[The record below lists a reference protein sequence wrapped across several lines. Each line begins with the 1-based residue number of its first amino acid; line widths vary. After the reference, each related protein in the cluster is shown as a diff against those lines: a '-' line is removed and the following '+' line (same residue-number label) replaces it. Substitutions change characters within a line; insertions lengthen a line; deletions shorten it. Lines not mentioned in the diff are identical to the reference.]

1 MGLFDFLL
9 LIFVFWVWM
18 GFVLDLDWLVHL
30 VGLAWWAVVV
40 AWWVI
45 GCLVV
50 FAIGCLLGFWWVF
63 FFFGFGGILV
73 GGGQWLRGGH
83 GGDCLVVEK
92 VRER

>member
-45 GCLVV
+45 GCLVD
-50 FAIGCLLGFWWVF
+50 FAIGLLGFWWVF
-63 FFFGFGGILV
+63 FFFFWGGRGFWFWWDFGGQRAMV
-73 GGGQWLRGGH
+73 AWWTW
-83 GGDCLVVEK
+83 
-92 VRER
+92 

>member
-1 MGLFDFLL
+1 M
-9 LIFVFWVWM
+9 
-18 GFVLDLDWLVHL
+18 
-30 VGLAWWAVVV
+30 VV

-50 FAIGCLLGFWWVF
+50 FAIGCLVDFAIGLLGFWWVF
-63 FFFGFGGILV
+63 FFFLGGVFGFGGILV
-73 GGGQWLRGGH
+73 GKGQWWRGGH